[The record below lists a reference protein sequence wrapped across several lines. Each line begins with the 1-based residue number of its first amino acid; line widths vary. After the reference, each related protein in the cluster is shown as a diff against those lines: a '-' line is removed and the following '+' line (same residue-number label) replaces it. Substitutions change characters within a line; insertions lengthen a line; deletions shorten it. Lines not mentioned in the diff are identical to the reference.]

1 MEDKK
6 ISDISKL
13 LIRGAKMLSYHCPEC
28 NVPLFQEGDTMF
40 CPSCQK
46 EAVTEQE
53 GERRESKERAKTNTI
68 NSKSEVQQEDKK
80 VVQDKGAERK
90 TIKSGH
96 TEFRDTDMET
106 SLKNSLARLSNELEN
121 ANDVKEIKE
130 IVELMDQITS
140 LAERI
145 KKI

>member
-1 MEDKK
+1 
-6 ISDISKL
+6 
-13 LIRGAKMLSYHCPEC
+13 MLSYHCPEC

-46 EAVTEQE
+46 EAVIEQE
-53 GERRESKERAKTNTI
+53 GERRESKERAKTNII
-68 NSKSEVQQEDKK
+68 NSESEVQKEDKK
-80 VVQDKGAERK
+80 EIQDKGGERK
-90 TIKSGH
+90 IITSGH
-96 TEFRDTDMET
+96 AEFSDTDMET
-106 SLKNSLARLSNELEN
+106 SLKNSLKKLAKELEN

-130 IVELMDQITS
+130 IVQLMDQITS